1 MRIAFGNGRKRRQRQ
16 LKGACALLSAQEQ
29 LHIIKSGIANL
40 VPEDAMLAKLEKGV
54 PLNIKLG
61 VDPTSPDLHI
71 GHAVPLR
78 KLRQFQDLGHTV
90 TLIIGD
96 GTAMIGD
103 PSGRNSTRPQ
113 LTADQ
118 VDANAQTYISQAT
131 KILDPEK
138 TKVVHNRDW
147 IFDLDLAGL
156 LELLA
161 DFTVA
166 RILERDDFH
175 NRYTTQQPIALH
187 EFIYPVMQAYD
198 STVIKADVELGGN
211 DQLFNLLAGRELM
224 EKMGMEPQVCLTL
237 PLLEGTDGVRKMSKS
252 YGNYIGLT
260 DEPADMFG
268 KVMSI
273 PDELMVKYYRLATA
287 LPVSEVDAI
296 EADYEA
302 GKLDPNRLKRRLGR
316 EIVAAYYDEAA
327 GQEAEAAFD
336 RVFKEGALPEDI
348 EEFDVELSDDPE
360 KGGVYL
366 PKLLAGL
373 GLVGTASE
381 GRRMVDGGGVKVDRE
396 ALAPKTYHVPAEKL
410 HGAVIQVGKRRY
422 ARLK

>member
-1 MRIAFGNGRKRRQRQ
+1 M
-16 LKGACALLSAQEQ
+16 LSSEEQ
-29 LHIIKSGIANL
+29 LHIIQSGVANL
-40 VPEDAMLAKLEKGV
+40 TPYDGMKKKLDRGT
-54 PLNIKLG
+54 PLTIKLG

-113 LTADQ
+113 LSAEQIDQ
-118 VDANAQTYISQAT
+118 NAKTYMDQAM
-131 KILDPEK
+131 KVLNPEM

-156 LELLA
+156 LELLSN
-161 DFTVA
+161 FTVA
-166 RILERDDFH
+166 RILERDDFS
-175 NRYTTQQPIALH
+175 NRYHNQQPIAMH
-187 EFIYPVMQAYD
+187 EFIYPIMQAYD
-198 STVIKADVELGGN
+198 SVVIKADVELGGN

-224 EKMGMEPQVCLTL
+224 EKKQMEPQVCLTL
-237 PLLEGTDGVRKMSKS
+237 PLLEGLDGVRKMSKS

-273 PDELMVKYYRLATA
+273 PDTLMPKYYRLATA
-287 LPVSEVDAI
+287 LSVSEIDEIDAALTAN
-296 EADYEA
+296 E
-302 GKLDPNRLKRRLGR
+302 LDPNKAKRRLAR
-316 EIVAAYYDEAA
+316 EIIKIYHSEQAAE
-327 GQEAEAAFD
+327 EAEEQFNK
-336 RVFKEGALPEDI
+336 VFKAHDVPDDI
-348 EEFDVELSDDPE
+348 ETYDVELAEDAE

-366 PKLLAGL
+366 PKLLAEL
-373 GLVGTASE
+373 KLVATGGE
-381 GRRMVDGGGVKVDRE
+381 GRRMIDQGGVKIDGKAME
-396 ALAPKTYHVPAEKL
+396 AKAYYVPASQL
-410 HGAVIQVGKRRY
+410 HGATLQVGKRKW
-422 ARLK
+422 AKLA

>member
-1 MRIAFGNGRKRRQRQ
+1 M
-16 LKGACALLSAQEQ
+16 LSSDEQ
-29 LHIIKSGIANL
+29 LHIIQSGAAGL
-40 VPEDAMLAKLEKGV
+40 TPLEGMKKKLDRGT

-78 KLRQFQDLGHTV
+78 KLRQFQDLGHEV

-113 LTADQ
+113 LSAEQIDENARTYMDQ
-118 VDANAQTYISQAT
+118 AMKV
-131 KILDPEK
+131 LDPEK

-156 LELLA
+156 LELLSN
-161 DFTVA
+161 FTVA
-166 RILERDDFH
+166 RILERDDFS
-175 NRYTTQQPIALH
+175 NRYKSQQPIAMH
-187 EFIYPVMQAYD
+187 EFIYPIMQAYD
-198 STVIKADVELGGN
+198 SVIIKADVELGGN

-224 EKMGMEPQVCLTL
+224 EKKGMEPQVCLTL
-237 PLLEGTDGVRKMSKS
+237 PLLEGLDGVRKMSKS

-273 PDELMVKYYRLATA
+273 PDELMPKYYRLATA
-287 LPVSEVDAI
+287 LPVNEVDEIDA
-296 EADYEA
+296 ALEA
-302 GKLDPNRLKRRLGR
+302 GELDPNKAKRRLAR
-316 EIVAAYYDEAA
+316 EIIAIYHGEQAA
-327 GQEAEAAFD
+327 GDAEEQFD
-336 RVFKEGALPEDI
+336 RVFKSHDAPENIETYDI
-348 EEFDVELSDDPE
+348 ELEEDSE

-366 PKLLAGL
+366 PKLLAEL
-373 GLVGTASE
+373 RLVGSGGE
-381 GRRMVDGGGVKVDRE
+381 GRRMIDQGGVKVNGT
-396 ALAPKTYHVPAEKL
+396 AIAKGTYHMPASEL
-410 HGAVIQVGKRRY
+410 AGATLQVGKRKW
-422 ARLK
+422 AKLA